1 MRKSVNKVS
10 EIKIRLDAD
19 GIVDFVKVATECDF
33 DIDVHCERIHVD
45 GKSILGMMSMDLNHV
60 LTVQYYGYSVRFEE
74 ILARY
79 AVA

>member
-1 MRKSVNKVS
+1 MRKSVNKAS

-19 GIVDFVKVATECDF
+19 GIVDFVKTATECDF

-45 GKSILGMMSMDLNHV
+45 GKSILGMMNMDLNHV

>member
-1 MRKSVNKVS
+1 MNKVS

-19 GIVDFVKVATECDF
+19 GIVDFVKAATECDF

-45 GKSILGMMSMDLNHV
+45 GKSILGMMNMV